1 MTMNKTSITQ
11 TIATIVAAFVVITAL
26 FSASAQAGE
35 KDGDAVRGVLE
46 QRMRNFCRPLVQEWL
61 TSQNGM
67 NDPAVKAR
75 AADCWLAHARL
86 SVLGYESGL
95 DITGGTSIAELPA
108 RILESKA
115 KISLD
120 PFLPLAGRTLKFPVG
135 KVADQKGA
143 K

>member
-1 MTMNKTSITQ
+1 MPLNKTPITQ
-11 TIATIVAAFVVITAL
+11 TLTAAVAAFVVITAL
-26 FSASAQAGE
+26 FSASARAGE
-35 KDGDAVRGVLE
+35 KDGDAVRAVLE
-46 QRMRNFCRPLVQEWL
+46 QRVRDFCRPLVREWL

-75 AADCWLAHARL
+75 AADCWLANMRL
-86 SVLGYESGL
+86 SVLGYKSGL
-95 DITGGTSIAELPA
+95 DIAAGTSITELPA

-120 PFLPLAGRTLKFPVG
+120 PFLPLAGRTLKFPTG
-135 KVADQKGA
+135 MATAPKGT

>member
-1 MTMNKTSITQ
+1 MTLNKTSITR
-11 TIATIVAAFVVITAL
+11 TITTAVAVFVVITAL
-26 FSASAQAGE
+26 FSASARAGE
-35 KDGDAVRGVLE
+35 KDGDAVRAVLE
-46 QRMRNFCRPLVQEWL
+46 QRVRDFCRPLVQEWL
-61 TSQNGM
+61 TSQNGI

-95 DITGGTSIAELPA
+95 DIAGGASIAELPA

-120 PFLPLAGRTLKFPVG
+120 PFLPLAGRTLEFPIG
-135 KVADQKGA
+135 KVPAPKGA